1 MTTRASLYEINHI
14 ALQVLIKEIGA
25 VNTLRFIRQFSS
37 GYGNYTMDRQE
48 LFKDATLSDLVAD
61 IKALRKPK

>member
-61 IKALRKPK
+61 IKALRKSK